1 MNPTDIYQKIEES
14 YQNNRQRLIE
24 FFQNHGYGEQQAEEL
39 TESMKVAVFFLD
51 KHALDRVDID
61 KGLRK
66 KFKPRLEDK
75 ISRFQGLFEYVDEL
89 KELVPKIP
97 WEYLIKFRI
106 KLIKGDWLLRTR
118 AAENQGLLMALAPLF
133 WRLEDWGKGQSE
145 QVDLVYNLFVEFEL
159 DIFGKGSEDDIR
171 IKGEMTEAEFRQ
183 HEKIRKH
190 WQQVAIKAR
199 KEGF

>member
-1 MNPTDIYQKIEES
+1 MNSTDIYQKIEES
-14 YQNNRQRLIE
+14 YQNNHQRIID
-24 FFQNHGYGEQQAEEL
+24 FFQHHGYGEQQAEEL
-39 TESMKVAVFFLD
+39 TKSMKVAVFFLD

-118 AAENQGLLMALAPLF
+118 ASENQGLLMALAPLF
-133 WRLEDWGKGQSE
+133 WRLGRC
-145 QVDLVYNLFVEFEL
+145 F
-159 DIFGKGSEDDIR
+159 
-171 IKGEMTEAEFRQ
+171 
-183 HEKIRKH
+183 
-190 WQQVAIKAR
+190 
-199 KEGF
+199 

>member
-1 MNPTDIYQKIEES
+1 
-14 YQNNRQRLIE
+14 
-24 FFQNHGYGEQQAEEL
+24 
-39 TESMKVAVFFLD
+39 
-51 KHALDRVDID
+51 
-61 KGLRK
+61 
-66 KFKPRLEDK
+66 
-75 ISRFQGLFEYVDEL
+75 
-89 KELVPKIP
+89 
-97 WEYLIKFRI
+97 
-106 KLIKGDWLLRTR
+106 
-118 AAENQGLLMALAPLF
+118 MALAPLF

-159 DIFGKGSEDDIR
+159 DNFGKGSEDDIR